1 MIKREKSIY
10 EIDVKCSLFDLLL
23 FRALFLDR
31 GCRISG
37 LLLGYVRT
45 TCCHRDVID

>member
-31 GCRISG
+31 E
-37 LLLGYVRT
+37 VAVFPV
-45 TCCHRDVID
+45 CCLDT